1 LVNSDA
7 PRDWGASGASIAL
20 NALSHASS
28 RISWVRL
35 PSVAAHSAAFWKVS
49 TVAVVLGSRYEENA
63 KTPSTGAADAP
74 PPYAPPFSLIS
85 LWRKEVDM
93 AWPSRKSGAESGWE

>member
-1 LVNSDA
+1 MGLPTIASAGVLPTRYFSAHARICSGVVSRRPSRKICRLSSSIRLVNSDA

-49 TVAVVLGSRYEENA
+49 TVAVVLGSR
-63 KTPSTGAADAP
+63 
-74 PPYAPPFSLIS
+74 
-85 LWRKEVDM
+85 
-93 AWPSRKSGAESGWE
+93 